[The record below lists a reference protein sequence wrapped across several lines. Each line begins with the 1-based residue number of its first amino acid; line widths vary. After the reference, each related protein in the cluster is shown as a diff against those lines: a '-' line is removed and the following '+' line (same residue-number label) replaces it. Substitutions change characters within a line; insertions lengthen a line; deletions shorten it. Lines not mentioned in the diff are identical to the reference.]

1 MLLLGQILAFMPHAP
16 QLGRCAALAHVLGRR
31 AAGRPERAGSTAMI
45 AYGASLFGASGCA
58 RWLAGSLRRRAPI
71 SGDARL
77 EAFVQET
84 STVVRIAG
92 GDWQGLM
99 STLDDNART
108 WQGLGDVRHE
118 LECRCLAAKLAF
130 YQGLLK
136 TARERF
142 VEVSELTARPPG
154 DAWRFWGCLGQVE
167 VGLCLDS
174 DGNDSLRALL
184 ERGGDDMTRM
194 ENIDSA
200 YTLRRL
206 ALSARLA
213 WRCGELDAVR
223 EAVLAGVAVA
233 TRQRHCGFWAHE
245 GFAGIGEMLLA
256 LRMHERRIGGAVPV
270 LDEAWR
276 ALQRPL
282 RAHCRRFVPAA
293 ALWHHLQGVAAIDEG
308 RLDAARRSLRR
319 SVHEAEQR
327 GMRVEL
333 ARACQWL
340 AKVEQD
346 QHWDERAARLWA
358 DMGGAGAGLA
368 PASHLA

>member
-1 MLLLGQILAFMPHAP
+1 MPHAAP
-16 QLGRCAALAHVLGRR
+16 LGRVTLVARLLGRR
-31 AAGRPERAGSTAMI
+31 AAGQAERAGSTAML
-45 AYGASLFGASGCA
+45 AYGASLFGLPGSAH
-58 RWLAGSLRRRAPI
+58 WLTGRLRRRPPI
-71 SGDARL
+71 ESDARL

-84 STVVRIAG
+84 SAVLRIAT
-92 GDWQGLM
+92 GDWQGL
-99 STLDDNART
+99 LPAIDDNTRT
-108 WQGLGDVRHE
+108 WQRLGDVRHE
-118 LECRCLAAKLAF
+118 MECRSLAGKLAF

-142 VEVSELTARPPG
+142 VELGELTAGRPG
-154 DAWRFWGCLGQVE
+154 DAWRFWGSLGEVEVELCLGNAR
-167 VGLCLDS
+167 
-174 DGNDSLRALL
+174 NDELRALL

-206 ALSARLA
+206 GLSARLA
-213 WRCGELDAVR
+213 WRCGELDTVR
-223 EAVLAGVAVA
+223 EAVLAGVATA
-233 TRQRHCGFWAHE
+233 TRLRYCGFWAHE
-245 GFAGIGEMLLA
+245 GFAGIGEALLA

-282 RAHCRRFVPAA
+282 RAHCRRFIPAA
-293 ALWHHLQGVAAIDEG
+293 ALWHHLQGLAALDEG
-308 RLDAARRSLRR
+308 RTDAARRSLRR

-346 QHWDERAARLWA
+346 PQWAERAARLWA
-358 DMGGAGAGLA
+358 DMGAVGSQ
-368 PASHLA
+368 ASRTS